1 MKNSYHNKLIAGM
14 LVVLLT
20 VIILGWF
27 IYNNLGLYP
36 MRNLPISQI
45 ESITIY
51 SLSLEKEVLSEDEKK
66 QLLSYLKRVELK
78 GKGTQEFKDYT
89 GCMFLM
95 FQLNMKN
102 SSNIDFAASN
112 PFYIINIEKGYKAD
126 YDLCDKINQLYFSML
141 DNHFK

>member
-20 VIILGWF
+20 VIILVWL

-51 SLSLEKEVLSEDEKK
+51 SLCLEKEVLSEDEKK

-78 GKGTQEFKDYT
+78 GKGTQEFKDYA
-89 GCMFLM
+89 GCKFLM
-95 FQLNMKN
+95 FQLNMKD

-126 YDLCDKINQLYFSML
+126 YELCDKINQLYFSML

>member
-78 GKGTQEFKDYT
+78 GKGTQGFKDYT

-102 SSNIDFAASN
+102 SSKIDFAASN

>member
-1 MKNSYHNKLIAGM
+1 MKNSYHSKLIAGM

-20 VIILGWF
+20 VIILVWL

-78 GKGTQEFKDYT
+78 GKGTQEFKDYA
-89 GCMFLM
+89 GCKFLM
-95 FQLNMKN
+95 FQLNMKD

-126 YDLCDKINQLYFSML
+126 YELCDKINQLYYSML

>member
-14 LVVLLT
+14 LAVLLA
-20 VIILGWF
+20 VIILVWF
-27 IYNNLGLYP
+27 VYNNLGLYT

-51 SLSLEKEVLSEDEKK
+51 SLCLEKEVLSEDEKK

-78 GKGTQEFKDYT
+78 GKGTQEFKDYA
-89 GCMFLM
+89 GCKFLM
-95 FQLNMKN
+95 FQLNMKD

-126 YDLCDKINQLYFSML
+126 YELCDKINQLYFSML

>member
-1 MKNSYHNKLIAGM
+1 MKNSYHSKLIAGM

-20 VIILGWF
+20 VIILVWF

-51 SLSLEKEVLSEDEKK
+51 SLSLEKEVLSEDEKI

-89 GCMFLM
+89 GCKFLM
-95 FQLNMKN
+95 FQLNMKD

-126 YDLCDKINQLYFSML
+126 YELCDKINQLYFSML

>member
-1 MKNSYHNKLIAGM
+1 MKNSYHSKLIAGM

-20 VIILGWF
+20 VIILVCF
-27 IYNNLGLYP
+27 IYINLGLYP
-36 MRNLPISQI
+36 MRNLSISQI

-51 SLSLEKEVLSEDEKK
+51 SMSLEKEVLSEDEKK

-78 GKGTQEFKDYT
+78 GKGTQKFKDYT
-89 GCMFLM
+89 GCKFLM
-95 FQLNMKN
+95 FQLNMKD

-126 YDLCDKINQLYFSML
+126 YELCDKINQLYFNML

>member
-36 MRNLPISQI
+36 MRNLLISQI

-66 QLLSYLKRVELK
+66 QLLSYLKRVELR
-78 GKGTQEFKDYT
+78 GKERRNLRTIPGACF
-89 GCMFLM
+89 
-95 FQLNMKN
+95 
-102 SSNIDFAASN
+102 
-112 PFYIINIEKGYKAD
+112 
-126 YDLCDKINQLYFSML
+126 
-141 DNHFK
+141 

>member
-1 MKNSYHNKLIAGM
+1 
-14 LVVLLT
+14 
-20 VIILGWF
+20 
-27 IYNNLGLYP
+27 
-36 MRNLPISQI
+36 
-45 ESITIY
+45 
-51 SLSLEKEVLSEDEKK
+51 
-66 QLLSYLKRVELK
+66 
-78 GKGTQEFKDYT
+78 
-89 GCMFLM
+89 M